1 MNRRHSKK
9 ANNTLE
15 KHYLTKS
22 SIKQVEN
29 FEFNGDSSI
38 SKSISEKLKGQ
49 IYIDPRLDTG
59 FKNLFASKAAIK
71 DFLNGILQL
80 QGEDRIK
87 DLNYSFDHT
96 LRFMAP
102 RERKISL
109 DAFAT
114 TESKRFLNIEMQKAE
129 HNFFIDRTV
138 LYKSFLIINGKQ
150 EMESTEEFKALSKEQ
165 KEYRRYEIPESI
177 SIWICDFELPQTMG
191 NYIDEWAIYS
201 RESLKNG
208 NGETIFPKNKYIIVS
223 LPKFNKTADEVK
235 TPVDTW
241 LYVIKHAC
249 DGKELPHFGSDIVK
263 EALERIRIDRLDNK
277 TLTELE
283 REMIAQEEI
292 DCRLA
297 GAKIETRLE
306 MVDAMLANDIPV
318 EKISVIS
325 GIPLEE
331 IQKRRALRERG
342 L

>member
-96 LRFMAP
+96 LRFMVP

-138 LYKSFLIINGKQ
+138 LYK
-150 EMESTEEFKALSKEQ
+150 
-165 KEYRRYEIPESI
+165 
-177 SIWICDFELPQTMG
+177 
-191 NYIDEWAIYS
+191 YIDEWAIYS

-208 NGETIFPKNKYIIVS
+208 NGETIFPQNKYIIVC

-235 TPVDTW
+235 PPVDTW

>member
-1 MNRRHSKK
+1 M
-9 ANNTLE
+9 
-15 KHYLTKS
+15 
-22 SIKQVEN
+22 
-29 FEFNGDSSI
+29 
-38 SKSISEKLKGQ
+38 
-49 IYIDPRLDTG
+49 
-59 FKNLFASKAAIK
+59 
-71 DFLNGILQL
+71 
-80 QGEDRIK
+80 
-87 DLNYSFDHT
+87 
-96 LRFMAP
+96 
-102 RERKISL
+102 
-109 DAFAT
+109 
-114 TESKRFLNIEMQKAE
+114 
-129 HNFFIDRTV
+129 
-138 LYKSFLIINGKQ
+138 
-150 EMESTEEFKALSKEQ
+150 
-165 KEYRRYEIPESI
+165 
-177 SIWICDFELPQTMG
+177 
-191 NYIDEWAIYS
+191 
-201 RESLKNG
+201 
-208 NGETIFPKNKYIIVS
+208 
-223 LPKFNKTADEVK
+223 K

-277 TLTELE
+277 TWTELE